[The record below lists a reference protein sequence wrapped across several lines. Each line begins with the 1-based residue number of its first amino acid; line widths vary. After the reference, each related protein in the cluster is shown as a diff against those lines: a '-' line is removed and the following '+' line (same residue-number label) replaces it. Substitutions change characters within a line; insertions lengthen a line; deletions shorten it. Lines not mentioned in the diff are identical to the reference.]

1 MYRRAIQLS
10 LVLSLVAWPAM
21 VSARAPQAAATTTPA
36 TTTPAPAPATPPKKI
51 VIVKVIQPKPAA
63 PAPAAAATPAPA
75 VAKPATTAAPA
86 ATTPKAAT
94 STTAATSTAAAPKA
108 ANGNSAA
115 SILSTIFGTG
125 GSGSSTAGAATSA
138 ATTAAGSTKAGAT
151 AASAAGTASSTK
163 SAVSGN
169 SASGIL
175 TSIFGSGGVVPGA
188 TGKGGAGAGG
198 AGGKAGGAPAAAD
211 GANALVATT
220 PDAARGRAPIP
231 SSPAAA
237 AGAERTSAS
246 GSGLPN
252 GALGVAQFSDTILT
266 VYGCTR
272 QGTQVLCDADL
283 SNQSKTETQVQSS
296 VLWKDAFI
304 IDDRGDRHQRSSGFF
319 VNVDGDQ
326 RQAMDIPYGQ
336 SARYIFV
343 FNDVSPKV
351 QQVTLKSATGGLNVE
366 NIAVAGVSVT
376 PNQGGADQASG
387 GAGQHGQAGHSQA
400 GAPSTVGAAAP
411 NL

>member
-1 MYRRAIQLS
+1 MYQRAIQLS
-10 LVLSLVAWPAM
+10 LVLSLVAWPAL

-36 TTTPAPAPATPPKKI
+36 APAATPAPATPPKKI

-63 PAPAAAATPAPA
+63 PVPAAAATPAPV
-75 VAKPATTAAPA
+75 VAKAATPA
-86 ATTPKAAT
+86 ATTT
-94 STTAATSTAAAPKA
+94 SAATSTATAPKA
-108 ANGNSAA
+108 ANGNSAS

-125 GSGSSTAGAATSA
+125 GSGSSTASAATSA

-151 AASAAGTASSTK
+151 AASAAGTASATK

-188 TGKGGAGAGG
+188 SGKTGAGAT
-198 AGGKAGGAPAAAD
+198 GGKAGGAPTAPD
-211 GANALVATT
+211 GANSLVATT
-220 PDAARGRAPIP
+220 PDAGHGRGAAPA
-231 SSPAAA
+231 SPAAA

-283 SNQSKTETQVQSS
+283 SNQNKTETQVQSS
-296 VLWKDAFI
+296 VAWKDAFI

-366 NIAVAGVSVT
+366 NIPVAGVSVT
-376 PNQGGADQASG
+376 PNQGGTDQASG
-387 GAGQHGQAGHSQA
+387 GAGAGHSQS
-400 GAPSTVGAAAP
+400 GAPSSAGAAVP

>member
-1 MYRRAIQLS
+1 M
-10 LVLSLVAWPAM
+10 PN
-21 VSARAPQAAATTTPA
+21 AA
-36 TTTPAPAPATPPKKI
+36 
-51 VIVKVIQPKPAA
+51 
-63 PAPAAAATPAPA
+63 
-75 VAKPATTAAPA
+75 
-86 ATTPKAAT
+86 
-94 STTAATSTAAAPKA
+94 
-108 ANGNSAA
+108 
-115 SILSTIFGTG
+115 
-125 GSGSSTAGAATSA
+125 
-138 ATTAAGSTKAGAT
+138 
-151 AASAAGTASSTK
+151 
-163 SAVSGN
+163 
-169 SASGIL
+169 
-175 TSIFGSGGVVPGA
+175 
-188 TGKGGAGAGG
+188 GKGGAGAGA
-198 AGGKAGGAPAAAD
+198 AGGGGKPGGAPTAPD
-211 GANALVATT
+211 GANSLVATT
-220 PDAARGRAPIP
+220 PDAGHGRGAAPASP
-231 SSPAAA
+231 PAAA
-237 AGAERTSAS
+237 GVERTSAS

-387 GAGQHGQAGHSQA
+387 GAGQHGQGGHSQA
-400 GAPSTVGAAAP
+400 GAPSTAGAAVP